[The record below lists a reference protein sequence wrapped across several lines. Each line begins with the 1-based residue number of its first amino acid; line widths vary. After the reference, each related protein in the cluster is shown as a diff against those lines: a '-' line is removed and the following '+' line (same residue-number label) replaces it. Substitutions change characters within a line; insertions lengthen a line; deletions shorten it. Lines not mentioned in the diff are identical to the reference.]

1 MFQHVENAEKKP
13 APKVWEKQKSIHIIL
28 YLIFVQ
34 IYTLNC
40 LDIKNIY
47 NTLIYYGYTSWFTIT
62 VDVICNNVKFL
73 LEFLKRNK
81 KLSTQHVFLNK
92 ERDITLQFNQVK
104 TTKFVTS
111 INVEQPP
118 SDFINLNLCYCWTN
132 NNVTV
137 TLERRNM
144 EELFEQEITE
154 KLLPEMEKEE
164 VEEITAN
171 VSKQKLFFSV

>member
-1 MFQHVENAEKKP
+1 MVHN
-13 APKVWEKQKSIHIIL
+13 H
-28 YLIFVQ
+28 
-34 IYTLNC
+34 C
-40 LDIKNIY
+40 
-47 NTLIYYGYTSWFTIT
+47 G
-62 VDVICNNVKFL
+62 CNNVKFL

-132 NNVTV
+132 NNLVSFLYNRGIKLTAIAV
-137 TLERRNM
+137 IGTNYIGRCKSIYHIYFTNLIKYK
-144 EELFEQEITE
+144 FEQ
-154 KLLPEMEKEE
+154 
-164 VEEITAN
+164 N
-171 VSKQKLFFSV
+171 LFYLH